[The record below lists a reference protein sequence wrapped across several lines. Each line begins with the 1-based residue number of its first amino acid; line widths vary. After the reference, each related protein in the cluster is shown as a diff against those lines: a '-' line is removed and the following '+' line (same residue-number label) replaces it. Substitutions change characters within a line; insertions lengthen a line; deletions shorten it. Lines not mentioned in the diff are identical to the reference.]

1 MLSRSANLKRI
12 ISEDVDNAGAVLSK
26 AHIKCM
32 DFQEEGDLAE
42 VLSKAIAINAQHYDY
57 ANEKITTWTSPD

>member
-12 ISEDVDNAGAVLSK
+12 ISEDVDNAGAALAK

-32 DFQEEGDLAE
+32 DFPEEGDLAE
-42 VLSKAIAINAQHYDY
+42 VHTKTIAIIAQHYHHE
-57 ANEKITTWTSPD
+57 NITTWSSPD

>member
-12 ISEDVDNAGAVLSK
+12 ISEDVDNAGAALAK

-32 DFQEEGDLAE
+32 DFPEEGDLAE
-42 VLSKAIAINAQHYDY
+42 VHSKTTAINHHAR
-57 ANEKITTWTSPD
+57 EKITTWTSPD